1 MAEKLVNLRS
11 SQKEINLSVSQL
23 ANLDAITLAFL
34 AWWRSCSC
42 RRALDRDQILSR
54 RALI

>member
-11 SQKEINLSVSQL
+11 SQKEINLSISQL